1 MAISLALEA
10 SPFGRLSAELRLMI
24 WEFALYSEGGIQLN
38 HVEANPEES
47 NMKNDDKQDAS
58 SSPTLNDGLELSVFT
73 LDDTSIA
80 EKNPPILSL
89 TETCKQIR

>member
-24 WEFALYSEGGIQLN
+24 WEFALYREGGIQLN
-38 HVEANPEES
+38 HVEGKPEES
-47 NMKNDDKQDAS
+47 NMNNDNKQDAS
-58 SSPTLNDGLELSVFT
+58 SSSTLNDGLELTVFT
-73 LDDTSIA
+73 LDDISTP
-80 EKNPPILSL
+80 ETNPPMLSL